1 MDVGTQISPSVWKES
16 YSVVRVLSPQVL
28 VLWSEATRANVFWT
42 PQGIFPLPRSWKNP
56 FFSPGH
62 LSPDG
67 RWLAWEGDDGIYV
80 GPFDPRQGV
89 LSERKIASSGHLYG
103 WQAEPTYLIVKHH
116 QNIDEQRSRY
126 EFRFLDPST
135 GQRVRTRVFVE
146 MRDRAGK
153 AGYLHPLSPGGTR
166 VALETWPIR
175 QSKNEPWAAHV
186 VILDLQTG
194 RREVLLTLER
204 GFPTVL
210 DWKRIDLSRCPNPP
224 EIR

>member
-1 MDVGTQISPSVWKES
+1 MAYQLRSGYCTCSHI
-16 YSVVRVLSPQVL
+16 LT
-28 VLWSEATRANVFWT
+28 LWNTEKQKHEIWT
-42 PQGIFPLPRSWKNP
+42 PYGTFPLPPSWNG
-56 FFSPGH
+56 FTPGY

-80 GPFDPRQGV
+80 GTFDPRQGI

-103 WQAEPTYLIVKHH
+103 WQAEPSYLIVKHH

-146 MRDRAGK
+146 MHDRSGK
-153 AGYLHPLSPGGTR
+153 AGYLHPLSPDGTH

-175 QSKNEPWAAHV
+175 QNKNEPWAAHV

-210 DWKRIDLSRCPNPP
+210 DWKRIDLNRCPNPP